1 MGIKNVILKNR
12 FRNGFIFGVSRII
25 YEVKVFFKF
34 RIHTDRSILLRKYK
48 RVFGYPLNLSAPQTL
63 NEKLQWLKLY
73 DRKDF
78 YTICADKY
86 AVREYLAGEFGSE
99 YLIPLIY
106 HTDNWKNIKL
116 EHINHYPCIVKANHT
131 SGDYVILRNKDDVN
145 WKELQRKCHWWLK
158 RDYYLVSQEWQYK
171 NIKRQIVV
179 EELLQTKNGRIPN
192 DYKLHYING
201 ELQFVYVSIDR
212 EGSNKRNIYDENWR
226 PLNFSWVEKGSHN
239 VRGMEIEPPA
249 TFDIMK
255 RIASKVAENFKY
267 VRVDF
272 YDVDGKLYFGE
283 ITLYHGSGFDVF
295 VPDEYDL
302 KYGEL
307 LNLNE

>member
-1 MGIKNVILKNR
+1 MGIKNFMRTVR
-12 FRNGFIFGVSRII
+12 FQNDFIFWVCRVF

-34 RIHTDRSILLRKYK
+34 RIYSDRTILLSKYK
-48 RVFGYPLNLSAPQTL
+48 KIFGYSLNLSSPRTL
-63 NEKLQWLKLY
+63 NEKLQWLKLN

-86 AVREYLAGEFGSE
+86 AVRDFLGEKFGTEYLV
-99 YLIPLIY
+99 PLIY
-106 HTDNWKNIKL
+106 HTNDWRNITP
-116 EHINHYPCIVKANHT
+116 EHISQYPCIVKANHT

-145 WKELQRKCHWWLK
+145 WKQLRLKCKWWLK
-158 RDYYLVSQEWQYK
+158 KDYYIVSQEWQYK
-171 NIKRQIVV
+171 NIERQIVV
-179 EELLQTKNGRIPN
+179 EELLQTENGRIPN

-212 EGSNKRNIYDENWR
+212 EGVNKRNIYDANWQ
-226 PLNFSWVEKGSHN
+226 PLNFSWVEKGVNN
-239 VRGMEIEPPA
+239 VRGREIEPPA
-249 TFDIMK
+249 TFDVMK

-272 YDVDGKLYFGE
+272 YDVDGRLYFGE
-283 ITLYHGSGFDVF
+283 ITLHHGSGFDVF
-295 VPDEYDL
+295 SPVEYDL

-307 LNLNE
+307 LNLDA